1 MMMWAMVVQV
11 FVYLKDNWH
20 KYCGLVCI
28 VLLVYGLVKTFSPHV
43 KIIETT
49 KTVVDMESLKKS
61 ETEVAKLTTDIQTM
75 NKQMAQ
81 LQQINKDYQSDLVIV
96 ETKYPDGRIEKRTER
111 RIKDN
116 SVTVM
121 SSSSTATGTSTNI
134 STSTHTNT
142 VLVASS
148 THTTTDSVK
157 VTEKN
162 PSPLWATTFGYQC
175 KAKQCLIGQGINIG
189 DSLSLF
195 LLGSCKVTPT
205 VADKEWDT
213 GGAVTIRY

>member
-1 MMMWAMVVQV
+1 MTWAKVVQV

-28 VLLVYGLVKTFSPHV
+28 ILLVYGLIKTFSPHV

-49 KTVVDMESLKKS
+49 KTVVDTESLKKA
-61 ETEVAKLTTDIQTM
+61 ETEITRLNTDIQTM
-75 NKQMAQ
+75 NKQMTQ
-81 LQQINKDYQSDLVIV
+81 LKQVNKDYQSDLIII
-96 ETKYPDGRIEKRTER
+96 ETKYPDGRVEKRTER
-111 RIKDN
+111 RVKDN
-116 SVTVM
+116 STTVV
-121 SSSSTATGTSTNI
+121 SSSGTATGTHANTSVSTQ
-134 STSTHTNT
+134 TNT
-142 VLVASS
+142 VTTSTT
-148 THTTTDSVK
+148 THTTTDMAK

-162 PSPLWATTFGYQC
+162 PVPFWATIFGYQC

-205 VADKEWDT
+205 TSDKEWDT